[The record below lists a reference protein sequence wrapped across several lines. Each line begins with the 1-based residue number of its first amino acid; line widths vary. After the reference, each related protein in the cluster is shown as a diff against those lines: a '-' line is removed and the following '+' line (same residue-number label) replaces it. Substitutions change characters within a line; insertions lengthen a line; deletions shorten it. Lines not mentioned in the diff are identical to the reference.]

1 MGKSY
6 KDLIVWQKSYELC
19 LLIYET
25 TKSYP
30 KCEQYGLI
38 NQLRRCAVSIPSNI
52 SEGYNRTHKGEYL
65 QFLSIA
71 YGSVAE
77 LETQLL
83 ISKDLGYCNKERFE
97 KIQSLLIEVSKMLRS
112 LMEAIRNG

>member
-19 LLIYET
+19 LLIYAT

-30 KCEQYGLI
+30 KYEQYGLT
-38 NQLRRCAVSIPSNI
+38 NQLRRCSVSIPSNI
-52 SEGYNRTHKGEYL
+52 AEGYNRRHRGEYL

-77 LETQLL
+77 LETQMLL
-83 ISKDLGYCNKERFE
+83 SRDLHYCTQE
-97 KIQSLLIEVSKMLRS
+97 KYDAAQKLFIEVSKMLRA
-112 LMEAIRNG
+112 LMESLKNG